1 MLSHPFRST
10 QRDGNSFCY
19 RLSNDWSSQFG
30 IEIEATTKYRYRVD
44 AEAATVTIVLMG
56 VSGSGKS
63 TVMAR
68 MRERLDWPSAEADE
82 FHPAANI
89 AKMSS
94 GQPLNDDERWPWLQ
108 ALAAWI
114 GAREAAQE
122 NCVVTCSA
130 LKRSY
135 RDLLREGHPSVRFVH
150 LVASAEVLERR
161 IAHRRGHYMPVSL
174 LRSQVET
181 LEALQPDEPG
191 IVASSELPPDEIVD
205 AIEAWLR

>member
-1 MLSHPFRST
+1 MP
-10 QRDGNSFCY
+10 
-19 RLSNDWSSQFG
+19 ND
-30 IEIEATTKYRYRVD
+30 AP
-44 AEAATVTIVLMG
+44 TVTIVLTG

-82 FHPAANI
+82 FHPAPNV

-94 GQPLNDDERWPWLQ
+94 GQPLSDDDRWPWLR

-114 GAREAAQE
+114 GAREAE
-122 NCVVTCSA
+122 GHNCLVTCSA

-135 RDLLREGHPSVRFVH
+135 RDLLRDGHQTVRFVH
-150 LVASAEVLERR
+150 LVAATDVLQRR
-161 IAHRRGHYMPVSL
+161 MAQRRRHYMPSSL
-174 LRSQVET
+174 LDSQLET

-191 IVASSELPPDEIVD
+191 IVVSSERPPDQIVD
-205 AIEAWLR
+205 EIEAWLRSTRRNAERRPRTRADGGRAT